1 MNKLFGLTFILSAF
15 QYFTIANDYNPH
27 LCKPTP
33 IRSGPWI
40 QMTKGEVWP
49 KPKLQVKKNQA
60 LLVESLE
67 LQYEVRLVA
76 KDPTQYEPNLID
88 IRFTVKRSC

>member
-1 MNKLFGLTFILSAF
+1 MNKLFGSTFVLSTF

-27 LCKPTP
+27 LFKPTP

-76 KDPTQYEPNLID
+76 KDPSHYEPNLID